1 VPGMGGSLQQ
11 SNPTILSAFHTAL
24 VHQLLLLGFVAVVA
38 AVAWNVLRTVQYRR
52 AVAGGGTPPVAAP
65 VADSD
70 AEPLGRHILR
80 VGFGL
85 LWVIDGLLQL
95 QSGMVLG
102 LPTTVLRP
110 GATGSPGWVHHL
122 VSTGATIWSNHPVEA
137 AASAV
142 WIQLG
147 IGVMLLVAPRGR
159 WSRAAGLVGV
169 GWALVVWVFG
179 ESFGAIFAPG
189 LTWAFGAPGA
199 VLFYAFAGGLVA
211 LPDWAWRGPR
221 LGRVVCA
228 VMGAFFLGM
237 AVLQAWPGRGYWQ
250 GRTAGGTPSG
260 LAAMVAKMATTR
272 QPHVL
277 SSWLTSFASFDE
289 AHGWGVNLFLVLAL
303 AGIGLGLCTGRRRAV
318 LAATVGASVLCLA
331 TWILVEDLGVFGGV
345 GTDPNSMVPMLLVV
359 VGGAAA
365 LLRHPAEVVAPALAA
380 DPSTVAGRGEGP
392 AGVEAPAPTL
402 AGVDDASTGSDT
414 GTWWE
419 RLTPGYAGR
428 ALAALAALVVVLVG
442 AVPMA
447 AASTNPNA
455 DPIITEALN
464 GTPNLINAP
473 APGFTLTDQDGRQVS
488 LSSLRGKAVA
498 LTFLDPVCTSDCPL
512 IAQEFRKADSMLGS
526 ASERAV
532 FVAVVTN
539 PLYRSVAAVRAFN
552 QEEGLTHVAN
562 WLYLTGPVDQLHRVW
577 NQYGIQVDVTPAG
590 SMVAHS
596 DLAYVIGPD
605 GRERSVLSADPG
617 TDSSAHS
624 SFSVELDDQLR
635 SMLPS

>member
-1 VPGMGGSLQQ
+1 MGGSLQQ
-11 SNPTILSAFHTAL
+11 SNPTMLSAFHTAL
-24 VHQLLLLGFVAVVA
+24 VHQLLLLGLVAVVA
-38 AVAWNVLRTVQYRR
+38 AVAWNVLRTLQYRR
-52 AVAGGGTPPVAAP
+52 AVAGGGAPPAP
-65 VADSD
+65 APMAVSD
-70 AEPLGRHILR
+70 PEPLGRRILR

-85 LWVIDGLLQL
+85 LWVVDGLLQL

-102 LPTTVLRP
+102 MPTTVLRP
-110 GATGSPGWVHHL
+110 AATGSPAWVHHL
-122 VSTGATIWSNHPVEA
+122 VGTGATIWSNHPIQA

-159 WSRAAGLVGV
+159 WSRAAGLISV

-179 ESFGAIFAPG
+179 EAFGAIFAPG

-199 VLFYAFAGGLVA
+199 ALFYAVAGGLVA
-211 LPDWAWRGPR
+211 LPDRAWRGPR

-237 AVLQAWPGRGYWQ
+237 AVLQAWPGRGFWQ
-250 GRTAGGTPSG
+250 GRSAHGTPKG
-260 LAAMVAKMATTR
+260 LAAMVATMATTR
-272 QPHVL
+272 QPHFL

-289 AHGWGVNLFLVLAL
+289 AHGWGVNLILVLAL
-303 AGIGLGLCTGRRRAV
+303 AGIGIGLCTGRRRAV

-345 GTDPNSMVPMLLVV
+345 GTDPNSMIPMLLVV
-359 VGGAAA
+359 VAAVAA
-365 LLRHPAEVVAPALAA
+365 LLRQPAEAVAPERA
-380 DPSTVAGRGEGP
+380 
-392 AGVEAPAPTL
+392 APAPL
-402 AGVDDASTGSDT
+402 SVADAGGPTGAEAPVAVAAATDGVPSGSTSGN
-414 GTWWE
+414 WWE
-419 RLTPGYAGR
+419 GLSPGYAGR
-428 ALAALAALVVVLVG
+428 LLAALAALVVVLVG
-442 AVPMA
+442 AIPMA

-455 DPIITEALN
+455 DPIISEAIN

-473 APGFTLTDQDGRQVS
+473 APGFTLTDQYGRPMS

-498 LTFLDPVCTSDCPL
+498 LTFLDPVCSSDCPL
-512 IAQEFRKADSMLGS
+512 IAQEFRQADSMLGAQS
-526 ASERAV
+526 RGAV
-532 FVAVVTN
+532 FVAVVAN
-539 PLYRSVAAVRAFN
+539 PVYRSLAAVRAFN
-552 QEEGLTHVAN
+552 EQEGLTHVAN
-562 WLYLTGPVDQLHRVW
+562 WLYLTGPVDQLRSVW
-577 NQYGIQVDVTPAG
+577 NRYGVEVDVTPAG

-617 TDSSAHS
+617 TDPSAHS